1 MLSPAML
8 TTRRRTRR
16 GFTLV
21 ELLITMVLLGLVSA
35 VIVTVVVRQQR
46 FYRST
51 SALMDTRAQIRQM
64 ASILPMDLR
73 GISSAGGDI
82 VAMSESALE
91 FRSSFGS
98 SVVCT
103 LSSSTV
109 IVLTPRNG
117 AKGLKLTSWTRT
129 PVVGDSIALYDVNTS
144 TRSTDD
150 RWTFH
155 QITAIT
161 TVTGDVSTGCRSTT
175 GLVQSADMTTSNPS
189 YRITIS
195 PSRPTTLAVGSA
207 VRLFRRARYSLYAA
221 ADGLS
226 YLGYRDCLPGRTP
239 ICSEP
244 QPVAGPYRQYAAAGT
259 NASGLE
265 FAYFDSTG
273 NVTTVPRDVARISVA
288 IRGETA
294 TQLQLADGSIG
305 TPGDSLSFEVAL
317 RNRK

>member
-1 MLSPAML
+1 ML
-8 TTRRRTRR
+8 TSFRHRSRP

-21 ELLITMVLLGLVSA
+21 ELLITMVLLALVGAA
-35 VIVTVVVRQQR
+35 VVTVVVRQQR

-64 ASILPMDLR
+64 ASVLPMDLR

-82 VAMSESALE
+82 SVMTDSALE

-98 SVVCT
+98 AIVCT

-117 AKGLKLTSWTRT
+117 AKGLRLTSFTRT

-144 TRSTDD
+144 PRATDD
-150 RWTFH
+150 RWTLH
-155 QITAIT
+155 QITAISQ
-161 TVTGDVSTGCRSTT
+161 VTGDVSTGCRSTT
-175 GLVQSADMTTSNPS
+175 GLVQAVDMTTSNPS

-195 PSRPTTLAVGSA
+195 PSRPTTLTVGA
-207 VRLFRRARYSLYAA
+207 PVRLYRRVRYSLFKA

-239 ICSEP
+239 ICSVT
-244 QPVAGPYRQYAAAGT
+244 QPIAGPYLDYSAPGT
-259 NASGLE
+259 HLSGLE
-265 FAYFDSTG
+265 FAYYDSTG
-273 NVTTVPRDVARISVA
+273 AVTAVPANVARISVA
-288 IRGETA
+288 IRGETG

-305 TPGDSLSFEVAL
+305 APRDSLSFQIAL